1 MSSQKI
7 YCGRCLCGA
16 VRFTAAPEKAEMA
29 ICHCGMCRRWA
40 GGVFMAVDCSQKF
53 EIEDDRH
60 LGLYQSSPWGER
72 GFCKICGST
81 LFWRARDGSS
91 IHVSA
96 QAFDDPEAFELTQE
110 IFIDEKPANFA
121 LANATQKLTG
131 AEVMAMWAPKQG

>member
-60 LGLYQSSPWGER
+60 LGLYQSSPWGQR
-72 GFCKICGST
+72 QDGIPNLLPLGF
-81 LFWRARDGSS
+81 
-91 IHVSA
+91 VM
-96 QAFDDPEAFELTQE
+96 
-110 IFIDEKPANFA
+110 FA
-121 LANATQKLTG
+121 LLAIPLVLALMPAG
-131 AEVMAMWAPKQG
+131 GLARGP